1 MRRYRNAKI
10 IATLGPASAAP
21 ETIRSLFE
29 SGADVFRL
37 NLSHGSHDDH
47 RARVH
52 AIREL
57 ERDTY
62 RPIGILIDLQ
72 GPKLRIGAFTNG
84 VIDLARGDR
93 FLLDSDATLGDATR
107 VQVPH
112 PEIFAAL
119 RADAELL
126 LDDGKVRLR
135 VIHGKRDSAETEVVV
150 GGRLSDHKG
159 ISVPGTVVPLSPITD
174 KDRIDLELALEL
186 GADWIALSFVQRPE
200 DLDALRDLMGDRA
213 KIMAKLEK
221 PAAIEQLNGIIERAD
236 AIMVARG
243 DLGVEMPPEEVP
255 TVQKQVVRAC
265 RKAGKPVVVATQMLE
280 SMVRSPRPTRA
291 EASDVATAI
300 YDGADAVMLSA
311 ETAIGDYPLEAITMM
326 NSIIRYVERDP
337 HHRELIDAARPKP
350 EPTNADAICSSLRT
364 VTQILPVATTVTYTS
379 SGYTSLRAARERPE
393 SPILSLT
400 YSHEVARMLCLV
412 WGVHSMVTERLELVS
427 DVVENAITA
436 ALENDFA
443 QAGQPLVITAGMP
456 FGRSGTTNFLRIAWI
471 D

>member
-1 MRRYRNAKI
+1 VRRYRNAKI
-10 IATLGPASAAP
+10 IATLGPASADP
-21 ETIRSLFE
+21 ETIRALFE

-37 NLSHGSHDDH
+37 NLSHGTHDDH

-52 AIREL
+52 AIRAL

-62 RPIGILIDLQ
+62 RPIGVLTDLQ
-72 GPKLRIGAFTNG
+72 GPKLRIGAFTDG
-84 VIDLARGDR
+84 VINLVRGAPFR
-93 FLLDSDATLGDATR
+93 LDADPVLGDVHR

-112 PEIFAAL
+112 TEIFEAL
-119 RADAELL
+119 YPGAELL

-135 VIHGKRDSAETEVVV
+135 VVRGNPRSAETEVVV
-150 GGRLSDHKG
+150 GGKLSDHKG
-159 ISVPGTVVPLSPITD
+159 ISVPGTVVPLLPITE
-174 KDRIDLELALEL
+174 KDRVDLELALEI

-200 DLDALRDLMGDRA
+200 DLDALRELVGDRA

-221 PAAIEQLNGIIERAD
+221 PAAIERLDAIIERAD
-236 AIMVARG
+236 AVMVARG

-326 NSIIRYVERDP
+326 NSIIRHVERDP
-337 HHRELIDAARPKP
+337 HHRELIDAARPRP
-350 EPTNADAICSSLRT
+350 APTNADAICSSLRT
-364 VTQILPVATTVTYTS
+364 VTQVLPIATTVTYTS

-427 DVVENAITA
+427 DVVENAIRA

-443 QAGQPLVITAGMP
+443 QSGQPLVITAGMP